1 MTTKVNQKRA
11 ALLLDVTTHTLRRW
25 EKAGKIRCTRVG
37 QQKVFFEISDLERM
51 RRIVNPTTPDGGGN
65 SNG

>member
-1 MTTKVNQKRA
+1 M
-11 ALLLDVTTHTLRRW
+11 DVTTHTLRRW

-37 QQKVFFEISDLERM
+37 QQKVLFEISDLERM

-65 SNG
+65 TNG